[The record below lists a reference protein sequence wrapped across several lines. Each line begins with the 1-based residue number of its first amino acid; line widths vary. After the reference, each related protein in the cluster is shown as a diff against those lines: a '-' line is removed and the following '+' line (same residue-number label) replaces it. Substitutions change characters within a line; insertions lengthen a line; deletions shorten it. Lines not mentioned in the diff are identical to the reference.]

1 MRKTWPEDMWTEDG
15 SIRGAMGMSRRGR
28 TLRTIETYKS
38 DREQLSEAFW
48 ASILFSPIPGSSLSA
63 PDIIVLRDPPI
74 NGSVDGTD
82 QFKPPSRHSV
92 TVLCG
97 CTSYILSFSYP
108 QTGDSILH
116 APGGGASSR

>member
-48 ASILFSPIPGSSLSA
+48 ASILFLPSLAALYPPLTSSSCATL
-63 PDIIVLRDPPI
+63 
-74 NGSVDGTD
+74 
-82 QFKPPSRHSV
+82 PSTGALMGR
-92 TVLCG
+92 
-97 CTSYILSFSYP
+97 TSSNHQVGI
-108 QTGDSILH
+108 
-116 APGGGASSR
+116 R